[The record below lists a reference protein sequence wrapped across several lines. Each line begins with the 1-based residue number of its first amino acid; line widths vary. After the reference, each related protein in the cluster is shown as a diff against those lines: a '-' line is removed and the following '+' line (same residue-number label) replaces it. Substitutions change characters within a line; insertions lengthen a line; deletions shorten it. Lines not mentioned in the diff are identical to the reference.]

1 MTSKY
6 HILNQLHMDDEVEAK
21 VKRKEKMEKI
31 LERCAKYIT
40 YKVITTA
47 SNPNFIKYL
56 ASLIENT
63 PNIKTYHIDKLQLFI
78 DVVKILFPLT
88 EQDAIG
94 KIIEIL
100 EYLLKIK
107 DIKRIPLLHRMGFCS
122 HLAIKDV
129 STNFFSPVKTKTNGK
144 KQYSRNDC

>member
-6 HILNQLHMDDEVEAK
+6 HILNQVHMDPEVEAK
-21 VKRKEKMEKI
+21 VKREEKMKKI
-31 LERCAKYIT
+31 LERCAIYLT

-63 PNIKTYHIDKLQLFI
+63 PNIKTYHIDKLQLFV

-88 EQDAIG
+88 EQEILERV
-94 KIIEIL
+94 IEIL
-100 EYLLKIK
+100 EYLLKTKQIK
-107 DIKRIPLLHRMGFCS
+107 KIPLLYRMGFCS

-129 STNFFSPVKTKTNGK
+129 STNFFFAS
-144 KQYSRNDC
+144 

>member
-6 HILNQLHMDDEVEAK
+6 HILNQVHMDPEIEAR
-21 VKRKEKMEKI
+21 VKREQKMQII
-31 LERCAKYIT
+31 LQMCSKYLT
-40 YKVITTA
+40 YKAITTA

-88 EQDAIG
+88 QQEILERV
-94 KIIEIL
+94 IEIL
-100 EYLLKIK
+100 EFLLKTKQIK
-107 DIKRIPLLHRMGFCS
+107 KIPLLHRMGFCS

-129 STNFFSPVKTKTNGK
+129 STNFFSPVEPEANGK
-144 KQYSRNDC
+144 K

>member
-1 MTSKY
+1 VCQI
-6 HILNQLHMDDEVEAK
+6 HFL
-21 VKRKEKMEKI
+21 
-31 LERCAKYIT
+31 
-40 YKVITTA
+40 VISTA
-47 SNPNFIKYL
+47 SNPNFVKYL

-88 EQDAIG
+88 EQEILERV
-94 KIIEIL
+94 IEIL
-100 EYLLKIK
+100 EYLLKNK

-129 STNFFSPVKTKTNGK
+129 STNFFSPVNIETNGK